1 MGKSWFWEK
10 MKYALIFMVAC
21 TLSTWANADYARSKK
36 ALRAFVNQ
44 QACPA
49 TGLHRLPCKGYV
61 IDHIQ
66 PLACGGA
73 DDPTNMQWQTRE
85 DAKAKDKWERKECGK

>member
-1 MGKSWFWEK
+1 MNIN
-10 MKYALIFMVAC
+10 ALFLVAAC
-21 TLSTWANADYARSKK
+21 TLSTSADAGYARSKK
-36 ALRAFVNQ
+36 VLRAFVNQ

-61 IDHIQ
+61 IDHIK

-73 DDPTNMQWQTRE
+73 DDPSNLQWQTRE
-85 DAKAKDKWERKECGK
+85 AAKEKDRWERKECSK

>member
-1 MGKSWFWEK
+1 
-10 MKYALIFMVAC
+10 MKLAILFIAAC
-21 TLSTWANADYARSKK
+21 ALSTGASAGFHRCKQV
-36 ALRAFVNQ
+36 LRAFVNQ

-61 IDHIQ
+61 IDHIK

-73 DDPTNMQWQTRE
+73 DDPSNLQWQTRE
-85 DAKAKDKWERKECGK
+85 DAKAKDRWERRECGK